1 MTIRQVSY
9 TSRLHAESLTGSPQV
24 AVISITDPGSDEAA
38 LDPAFLDVLR
48 LSFFDAVPADEYLP
62 APLPGLFDHCM
73 ARQIGDFVRELHA
86 APADVSLLVH
96 CEYGV
101 SRSAAVALFAAA
113 HTGAPLAAR
122 EFAYDAN
129 HWVIELLSRLYPDLP
144 VEIPAEKGA
153 SERRATPRTA

>member
-9 TSRLHAESLTGSPQV
+9 TSRLQAEALAASPHV
-24 AVISITDPGSDEAA
+24 AVISITDPGTPEAS
-38 LDPAFLDVLR
+38 LDAGFSDVLR
-48 LSFFDAVPADEYLP
+48 LAFFDALPADEYLP
-62 APLPGLFDHCM
+62 APLPGLFDHQM

-86 APADVSLLVH
+86 APADVSLVVH

-113 HTGAPLAAR
+113 HAGAPLAAR

-129 HWVIELLSRLYPDLP
+129 HWVVELLSRLYPELSLD
-144 VEIPAEKGA
+144 IPAREGA
-153 SERRATPRTA
+153 SERRAVPRVA

>member
-9 TSRLHAESLTGSPQV
+9 TSRLHAESLTGSPHV
-24 AVISITDPGSDEAA
+24 AVISITDPGSDEAV

-62 APLPGLFDHCM
+62 APLPGMFDHLM
-73 ARQIGDFVRELHA
+73 ARQIGDFVGQLHA
-86 APADVSLLVH
+86 APAAMSVVVH

-101 SRSAAVALFAAA
+101 SRSAAVALYVSAYAK
-113 HTGAPLAAR
+113 APLAAR

-129 HWVIELLSRLYPDLP
+129 LWVIQQLSRLHPELVIDIP
-144 VEIPAEKGA
+144 VENGA
-153 SERRATPRTA
+153 NERRTHPRAD

>member
-9 TSRLHAESLTGSPQV
+9 TSRLHAESLAGSPRV
-24 AVISITDPGSDEAA
+24 AVISITDPGSGEAS

-62 APLPGLFDHCM
+62 APLPGMFDHLM
-73 ARQIGDFVRELHA
+73 ARQIDDFTSRLHA
-86 APADVSLLVH
+86 ASAEVSVVVH

-101 SRSAAVALFAAA
+101 SRSAAVALYVSAYAK
-113 HTGAPLAAR
+113 APLAAR

-129 HWVIELLSRLYPDLP
+129 LWVIQQLSRLHPDL
-144 VEIPAEKGA
+144 VVDVPAENGA
-153 SERRATPRTA
+153 SERRSHPRAA